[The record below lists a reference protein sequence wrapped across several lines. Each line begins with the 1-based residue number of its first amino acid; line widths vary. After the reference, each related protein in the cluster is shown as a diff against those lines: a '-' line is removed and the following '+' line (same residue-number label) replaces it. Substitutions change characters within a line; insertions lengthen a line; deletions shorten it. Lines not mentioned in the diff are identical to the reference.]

1 MPIYSKVLSRNL
13 SKCLLAVY
21 TESSIV
27 LVILKNMWKLWMHV
41 FNQTN
46 NYFMIINILILLSF
60 LIYF

>member
-1 MPIYSKVLSRNL
+1 MPVYSKVLSWNL

-27 LVILKNMWKLWMHV
+27 LVILKNMWKLWMRV